1 MNFKIDCNEIYMW
14 ILEKFGLLEEIDEP
28 CEKCKAKKQK

>member
-14 ILEKFGLLEEIDEP
+14 ILEKLGLKEEE
-28 CEKCKAKKQK
+28 CEKCKSKKKKW